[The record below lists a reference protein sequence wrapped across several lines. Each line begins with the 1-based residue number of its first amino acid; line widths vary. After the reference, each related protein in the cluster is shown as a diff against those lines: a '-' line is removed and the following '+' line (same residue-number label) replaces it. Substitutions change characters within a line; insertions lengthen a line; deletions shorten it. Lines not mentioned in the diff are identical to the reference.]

1 LKACCGRIKDT
12 SLKLSLGFCIEEVH
26 MFGWREKLPR
36 KQRNVELLASFLLT
50 YNGKFDRHISSSWG
64 RSGEIVHRAKTSTHI
79 EVSGAV
85 CKRP

>member
-12 SLKLSLGFCIEEVH
+12 SLKLSLGFCIEEIY

-36 KQRNVELLASFLLT
+36 KVELLASFLLT

>member
-12 SLKLSLGFCIEEVH
+12 SLKLSLGFCIEEIY

-36 KQRNVELLASFLLT
+36 KAELLASFLLT